1 MINKISKSCV
11 FSSIKSTI
19 QRGDVFDPSIVSGL
33 YAWFDAADIST
44 IADAGGGAVSQWN
57 DKSGNGNH
65 ATQATGTRQPTTGAR
80 TLNGRNVLDW
90 DGSDIMNFDPSGLD
104 GGAGATVFIVAQS
117 DTIASTDRRLFQ
129 IDGDSYIAGT
139 YKAADKVLYGG
150 HKQDTADTFRF
161 TVGTTAVNL
170 TPFIFVAS
178 NAQNGTPKSYYTGN
192 AEVTSLSL
200 SNNAN
205 TFTAGAIGDEADGV
219 LSFDGMIAELLVY
232 SGELSDAN
240 KNLVGR
246 YLGEKWGI
254 AWTDL

>member
-1 MINKISKSCV
+1 MGIINPNSINNLLLNKKEL
-11 FSSIKSTI
+11 FFPSSIPNLI
-19 QRGDVFDPSIVSGL
+19 
-33 YAWFDAADIST
+33 AWFDAADIST
-44 IADAGGGAVSQWN
+44 ISETAGAVSQWN

-117 DTIASTDRRLFQ
+117 DTIASNVRRLFQ
-129 IDGDSYIAGT
+129 LDGDSYIAGIYRAT
-139 YKAADKVLYGG
+139 DKVLYGV
-150 HKQDTADTFRF
+150 HKQDTADSLRF
-161 TVGTTAVNL
+161 TIGSTAVNE
-170 TPFIFVAS
+170 TPFIYVAS
-178 NAQNGTPKSYYTGN
+178 NAQNGIPKSYYTGN
-192 AEVTSLSL
+192 AEVTRLSL

-205 TFTAGAIGDEADGV
+205 TFTTGNIGAEADGG

-232 SGELSDAN
+232 NGELSNAN